1 MEFFLSV
8 AVSNSQFSIQT
19 LCHIW
24 LQLSAQKNSLQDDSI
39 LPLLYSFVDKGGFG

>member
-24 LQLSAQKNSLQDDSI
+24 LQLSAQKNSAQLSTERFNI
-39 LPLLYSFVDKGGFG
+39 PIVIFICR